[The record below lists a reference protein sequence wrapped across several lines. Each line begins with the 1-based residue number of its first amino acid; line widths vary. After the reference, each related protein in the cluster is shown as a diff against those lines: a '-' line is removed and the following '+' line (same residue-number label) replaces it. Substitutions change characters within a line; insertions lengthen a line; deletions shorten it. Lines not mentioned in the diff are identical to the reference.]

1 MEKELLS
8 AEKKEIILED
18 GRHFSY
24 TITPAE
30 IANSLGAAV
39 AVLDE
44 YFITDSNGETYKL
57 YKTNEGN
64 WYEIEDVYT
73 IANNSILRTLKLAI
87 DNKGKVD
94 I

>member
-8 AEKKEIILED
+8 AEKKEITLED

-44 YFITDSNGETYKL
+44 YLITDSSGNTYKL

-64 WYEIEDVYT
+64 WYDITE
-73 IANNSILRTLKLAI
+73 ANESV
-87 DNKGKVD
+87 NKGILMELK
-94 I
+94 IGIEGLI